1 MTLRIIID
9 RKRCI
14 GAGNCVYLAPTAY
27 QWRQGDLLKPEVLD
41 PSTVE
46 EDVIYETAA
55 ACPTQAIVVEQ
66 VQDPS

>member
-14 GAGNCVYLAPTAY
+14 GAGNCLYLAPTAF
-27 QWRQGDLLKPEVLD
+27 QWRQGDLMKPELLD

-46 EDVIYETAA
+46 DEALYEAAA
-55 ACPTQAIVVEQ
+55 ACPTGAIVIEEV
-66 VQDPS
+66 DD